1 MILPLATPGLIVG
14 AVLVF
19 TGSFTAYTTPQ
30 LLGGQRQ
37 TVLATLLYQRAM
49 VYFDWLTAST
59 IAVIMVVCT
68 VVVVLGMG
76 RLARRLN
83 PAAA

>member
-1 MILPLATPGLIVG
+1 MVLPLATPGLIVG

-37 TVLATLLYQRAM
+37 TVLATLLYQRSM
-49 VYFDWLTAST
+49 VQFDWLTAST
-59 IAVIMVVCT
+59 IAVVMVAVT
-68 VVVVLGMG
+68 VVVVLGMS

-83 PAAA
+83 PAAG